1 MTFGKDM
8 LTMAK
13 YTAGGATAAGVAVAA
28 ASTSIPA
35 MAEGGI
41 VNTPT
46 LALIGEKGPEAVVPL
61 AEGAGANTLT
71 AAQNKTNK
79 LLAAIVGLSEKQ
91 VNRLADIGTS

>member
-1 MTFGKDM
+1 
-8 LTMAK
+8 MAK

-41 VNTPT
+41 INTPT

-61 AEGAGANTLT
+61 AKGAGA
-71 AAQNKTNK
+71 AGFDMKK
-79 LLAAIVGLSEKQ
+79 VEGLLERLIASSEKQ
-91 VNRLADIGTS
+91 VNRLGDIGTS